1 MAKKTIKIRAKM
13 SGGKA
18 AVKALVKHPMHT
30 GLAKDKKTG
39 EKIPAHFIKD
49 IICEHNGAK
58 VMHAEWGVA
67 VSKNPYLSF
76 RFSGANKGDTIK
88 ISWTD
93 NKGDSD
99 SAEAKIG

>member
-1 MAKKTIKIRAKM
+1 MAKKTVKIRAKM

-18 AVKALVKHPMHT
+18 AVKALVKHPMDT

-39 EKIPAHFIKD
+39 EKIPAHFIQD
-49 IICEHNGAK
+49 IVCEHNGAK
-58 VMHAEWGVA
+58 VMSAEWSVA

-76 RFSGANKGDTIK
+76 RFSGAKAGDTIK
-88 ISWTD
+88 VSWTD

>member
-1 MAKKTIKIRAKM
+1 MAKKTIKVKAKM

-39 EKIPAHFIKD
+39 EKIPAHYIQD
-49 IICEHNGAK
+49 VVCEHNGKTVITAN
-58 VMHAEWGVA
+58 WGVA
-67 VSKNPYLSF
+67 ISKNPYLSF
-76 RFSGANKGDTIK
+76 RFSGAAKGDTIK
-88 ISWTD
+88 VSWND

-99 SAEAKIG
+99 SYETKIS